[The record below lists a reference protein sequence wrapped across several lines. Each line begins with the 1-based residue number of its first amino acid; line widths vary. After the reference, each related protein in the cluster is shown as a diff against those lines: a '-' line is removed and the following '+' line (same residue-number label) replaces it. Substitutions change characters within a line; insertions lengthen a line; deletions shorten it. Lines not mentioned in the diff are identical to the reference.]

1 MTFIVD
7 QLSIIMTTNMNASP
21 ERFNRPITTDIPNAS
36 DATLAAFIWK
46 NAEDLWGDFKHTD
59 FGKIIL
65 PFTLLRRLECVLE
78 PTRDVVLAMHD
89 KVKDKGIDVRLV
101 LCQTAGLPF
110 YNTSRYSLA
119 TLGATNTKSNLEA
132 YIAGFSDNAR
142 VIFEQFN
149 FTDTIARLARADN
162 LFKICQNFAT
172 TDLHPDVV
180 PDRVMSNIYEHLI
193 RRFGAEVNEAAED
206 FMTPR
211 DVVHLATT
219 LLLDPDDDLFR
230 NNPGLIRTLYDPT
243 CGTGGFLTDA
253 MNHVDGF
260 RDRDKV
266 PPVLIPY
273 GQELE
278 PETHAVALANILLR
292 RLESEPARDLS
303 ANIAGPASTLSK
315 DAFAGKHFNYCLA
328 NPPFG
333 KKWEKDQAY
342 VEREASEKGFDGRFG
357 AGTPRV
363 SDGSM
368 LFIQHLIDKLE
379 PPEKGGGRAAII
391 LSGSPLSNG
400 NPGQGEAEIRRWL
413 LENDFVEAIVS
424 LPTDIFF
431 RTEIKTFIWLLTN
444 KKNAAR
450 RHKVQLVDATDI
462 YSSMRKSEGNKRRYV
477 SDEQIAEIAR
487 LYASFEEGKHV
498 RILDYHEFGYRRIK
512 LQRPLRLAIR
522 ISNVGL
528 ENFRTSKV
536 FVKLNASEQDGWLSL
551 LTKYVGES
559 HPYSWMEELSEA
571 AIDVGLGKVGKSLE
585 KALVSAFSVRDPQA
599 PPVKVDGETVAD
611 KELEDFDYVPLG
623 QSIDYY
629 MQTEVLPHASDA
641 WLDTHYTDEKDGAVG
656 MVGYDISFNRYFYQY
671 QKPRGLTDID
681 SDLKTIETEIKVLLE
696 EEQNSLKYKQP
707 VIKRDS
713 GVEWVGEIPFNWNV
727 KPFYSYVTEVCYPNT
742 DLVEANLLSL
752 SYGKIVRKDIN
763 KLEGLTPASYEG
775 YNIIEAGDIVFRL
788 TDLQNDQKSLRSGL
802 ANEKGI
808 ITSAYVTVR
817 PQSDSSFYNYLM
829 RAYDTAKVF
838 YGIGGGIRQSMKFS
852 DLKRLPVVAPTDSEE
867 RQKISELLDKETKRI
882 DELIKKKE
890 RSIELLR
897 ERRTALISAIATGQI
912 VVGDGDN

>member
-1 MTFIVD
+1 M
-7 QLSIIMTTNMNASP
+7 A
-21 ERFNRPITTDIPNAS
+21 TDT
-36 DATLAAFIWK
+36 TLAAFIWK

-78 PTRDVVLAMHD
+78 PTREAVLAMHD
-89 KVKDKGIDVRLV
+89 KVKDKGIDVGLV
-101 LCQTAGLPF
+101 LRQTAGLPF
-110 YNTSRYSLA
+110 YNTSQYSLA
-119 TLGATNTKSNLEA
+119 TLGATKTKSNLEA

-162 LFKICQNFAT
+162 LFKICQNFAE

-266 PPVLIPY
+266 PPVLVPY

-278 PETHAVALANILLR
+278 PETHAVALANMLLR

-315 DAFAGKHFNYCLA
+315 DAFAGMHFNYCLA

-379 PPEKGGGRAAII
+379 RPEKGGGRAAIV
-391 LSGSPLSNG
+391 LSGSPLFTG
-400 NPGQGEAEIRRWL
+400 NAGQGESEIRRWL
-413 LENDFVEAIVS
+413 LENDYIEAIVA

-431 RTEIKTFIWLLTN
+431 RTGIGTYIWILTN
-444 KKNAAR
+444 KKAEER
-450 RHKVQLVDATDI
+450 RGKVQLIDATAI
-462 YSSMRKSEGNKRRYV
+462 HSPMRKGEGNKRRFIN
-477 SDEQIAEIAR
+477 DEQIHQIAR
-487 LYASFEEGKHV
+487 LYADFQSGENV
-498 RILDYHEFGYRRIK
+498 RIVDYRDFGYRRIK
-512 LQRPLRLAIR
+512 VQRPLRLIAQVSEEGIAA
-522 ISNVGL
+522 
-528 ENFRTSKV
+528 FQTSKV
-536 FVKLNASEQDGWLSL
+536 FAKLGEDEKVVWTDLLREHLGQIHPYAWLDTL
-551 LTKYVGES
+551 LTK
-559 HPYSWMEELSEA
+559 A
-571 AIDVGLGKVGKSLE
+571 KKAGLGKVGKPLTT
-585 KALVSAFSVRDPQA
+585 ALVAAFGIRDPDA
-599 PPVKVDGETVAD
+599 PGVLDEDGNRVPD
-611 KELEDFDYVPLG
+611 KELEDFENVPLD
-623 QSIDYY
+623 QDIEEY
-629 MQTEVLPHASDA
+629 MTTEVLPHLSDA
-641 WLDTHYTDEKDGAVG
+641 WVDTTYTDDRDKQIGK
-656 MVGYDISFNRYFYQY
+656 VGYEINFNRYFYKY
-671 QKPRGLTDID
+671 LPPRNLHEID
-681 SDLKTIETEIKVLLE
+681 ADLKAVEKEI
-696 EEQNSLKYKQP
+696 
-707 VIKRDS
+707 
-713 GVEWVGEIPFNWNV
+713 
-727 KPFYSYVTEVCYPNT
+727 
-742 DLVEANLLSL
+742 
-752 SYGKIVRKDIN
+752 
-763 KLEGLTPASYEG
+763 
-775 YNIIEAGDIVFRL
+775 
-788 TDLQNDQKSLRSGL
+788 
-802 ANEKGI
+802 
-808 ITSAYVTVR
+808 SA
-817 PQSDSSFYNYLM
+817 
-829 RAYDTAKVF
+829 
-838 YGIGGGIRQSMKFS
+838 
-852 DLKRLPVVAPTDSEE
+852 
-867 RQKISELLDKETKRI
+867 LLDEVA
-882 DELIKKKE
+882 E
-890 RSIELLR
+890 
-897 ERRTALISAIATGQI
+897 
-912 VVGDGDN
+912 